1 MIPPS
6 LSSFRSSLDAC
17 LVSLLLLVHLCS
29 SGYAFTSTNIETS
42 TTPGRLFSQS
52 HFRRPDSSTTTI
64 LTSCHRI
71 HSTSLTTTA
80 AAAATYKRR
89 NTSLSMSSDGSN
101 SKRKGGLEEGLRNKL
116 VTESI
121 APWRT
126 LRLFLYGTLGI
137 GAFVGGLINTSGAIA
152 ASKLNPA
159 EFNLQAEVRTWMVR
173 RRRLSPLINVFST
186 WKDRS

>member
-1 MIPPS
+1 
-6 LSSFRSSLDAC
+6 
-17 LVSLLLLVHLCS
+17 
-29 SGYAFTSTNIETS
+29 
-42 TTPGRLFSQS
+42 
-52 HFRRPDSSTTTI
+52 
-64 LTSCHRI
+64 
-71 HSTSLTTTA
+71 
-80 AAAATYKRR
+80 
-89 NTSLSMSSDGSN
+89 MSSDGSN

-159 EFNLQAEVRTWMVR
+159 EFNLQAEVRTWKVR
-173 RRRLSPLINVFST
+173 RRRILLINVFST